1 MKRTPLARAVATVLL
16 AAALAVLA
24 AAGLV
29 VAAGCGSSG
38 SSGSGSTKL
47 TVFAA
52 ASLNKVFPQIAAAF
66 TRSDPG
72 VRFTF
77 NFAGTDTLAT
87 QIEQGAPADVFAGAS
102 AKYGV
107 ELSGKSLIDAPRTFA
122 TNTLVVVVPAA
133 NPAHI
138 ASLRDLTKPGVKLVI
153 GDATV
158 PIGAYT
164 RKVLGNLDSTYGA
177 GYSGKV
183 LKNVVSETLDVTS
196 ILTSVSLGNADAGFV
211 YVTDARGAV
220 GQVRS
225 IALPAAA
232 QAVASYPI
240 AVVKASGNATV
251 AQRFTTFVTGSQAQ
265 AILRAAG
272 FGAPPG

>member
-16 AAALAVLA
+16 AAALAALA
-24 AAGLV
+24 TAGLV
-29 VAAGCGSSG
+29 AAAGCGSSG
-38 SSGSGSTKL
+38 SSGSGSPKL

-87 QIEQGAPADVFAGAS
+87 QIEQGAPADVYAGAS

-164 RKVLGNLDSTYGA
+164 RKVLGNLDAVYGA
-177 GYSGKV
+177 GYSAEV
-183 LKNVVSETLDVTS
+183 TKNVVSETLDVTS
-196 ILTSVSLGNADAGFV
+196 ILTAVSLGNADAGFV
-211 YVTDARGAV
+211 YVTDARSAGDHV
-220 GQVRS
+220 KT

-232 QAVASYPI
+232 QAIASYPI
-240 AVVKASGNATV
+240 GVVKASRSAAT
-251 AQRFTTFVTGSQAQ
+251 AQQFATFVLGPQAQ

-272 FGAPPG
+272 FAAPPA